1 MAAQNGAQ
9 HQPKVFP
16 GQAFHRS
23 ISTPAPSTATAR
35 SSIQQQQQVQMNPIV
50 ESQQQAHRT
59 DPLAV
64 TGNANHRV
72 GLSRS
77 LSRTEAVKE

>member
-1 MAAQNGAQ
+1 
-9 HQPKVFP
+9 
-16 GQAFHRS
+16 
-23 ISTPAPSTATAR
+23 
-35 SSIQQQQQVQMNPIV
+35 MNPIV
-50 ESQQQAHRT
+50 ESQQQAHRM

-64 TGNANHRV
+64 PGNTNHRV